1 MKSVCFLPS
10 FIGSP
15 QLFRSLS
22 HLHIFNIVLPNRGIL
37 RFLHVVENRFELTTN
52 HHVVITDN
60 DPEKSLLSVKMI
72 SVPQSLS
79 HER

>member
-1 MKSVCFLPS
+1 MKSAVPS
-10 FIGSP
+10 LIGSP

-22 HLHIFNIVLPNRGIL
+22 HLHIIFIVLPNRGIL
-37 RFLHVVENRFELTTN
+37 RFLHFVENCLELTTN

-60 DPEKSLLSVKMI
+60 DPEKSLLSGKMI
-72 SVPQSLS
+72 SVPQLPS